1 MGSIIFNYSQMVV
14 NIWVYGKMVNK
25 MAMEH
30 IRLEMEHKRKEYGKM
45 EQDFIGW
52 KTDNCL
58 FTKF

>member
-1 MGSIIFNYSQMVV
+1 MVV